1 VIGDEPAVASDGWA
15 ANMELLLRARPF
27 ARRVESV
34 DLAPATTCGRGD
46 ARATSRRRAQLV
58 PFQPPRACSRRGCR
72 RCSVKRFILGA
83 ALVAMSVAGSSHAQT
98 TTVSN
103 TNVARAKVPF
113 GAGERME
120 YDVKFGVLR
129 VGNAH
134 MEVVA
139 LDNLRGRPAW
149 HTAFWVQGGNF
160 MYRVNDVYE
169 SWMDA
174 ESLSSLRFVQML
186 EEGGKDTERRFE
198 IYPERAIFIQTS
210 KKPPKEEPSVSQP
223 LDDGSF
229 LYFLRTIPLEVG
241 KTYDFNRYFRP
252 DRNPVRIKVLRKER
266 IKVPAGTFDAI
277 VVQPVIKTKGIF
289 SENGHAEVWLS
300 DDDKHIMLQ
309 LKSKLSFGSLN
320 LYLKSYVPSPNP

>member
-1 VIGDEPAVASDGWA
+1 MKHLILAAAALTAS
-15 ANMELLLRARPF
+15 
-27 ARRVESV
+27 
-34 DLAPATTCGRGD
+34 ATTD
-46 ARATSRRRAQLV
+46 S
-58 PFQPPRACSRRGCR
+58 P
-72 RCSVKRFILGA
+72 
-83 ALVAMSVAGSSHAQT
+83 AQT
-98 TTVSN
+98 TPATAQTVAAS
-103 TNVARAKVPF
+103 TGKHAKVPF
-113 GAGERME
+113 GPGERME

-139 LDNLRGRPAW
+139 LDNLRGRAAW

-174 ESLSSLRFVQML
+174 ETLSSLRFVQEL

-198 IYPERAIFIQTS
+198 IYPERAVFVQTS
-210 KKPPKEEPSVSQP
+210 KKGAKEEPSVSQP

-229 LYFLRTIPLEVG
+229 LYFIRTIPLEVG
-241 KTYDFNRYFRP
+241 QTYDFNRYFRP
-252 DRNPVRIKVLRKER
+252 DRNPVRIKVVRKER
-266 IKVPAGTFDAI
+266 IKVPAGTFDA
-277 VVQPVIKTKGIF
+277 VVIQPVIKTKGIF
-289 SENGHAEVWLS
+289 SENGHAEIWLS
-300 DDDKHIMLQ
+300 DDDRHIMLQ

>member
-1 VIGDEPAVASDGWA
+1 
-15 ANMELLLRARPF
+15 MRL
-27 ARRVESV
+27 
-34 DLAPATTCGRGD
+34 
-46 ARATSRRRAQLV
+46 
-58 PFQPPRACSRRGCR
+58 
-72 RCSVKRFILGA
+72 ILGA
-83 ALVAMSVAGSSHAQT
+83 AALAVALVDNGRAQSAPAQEVAASSVRH
-98 TTVSN
+98 
-103 TNVARAKVPF
+103 AKVPF
-113 GAGERME
+113 AVGERME
-120 YDVKFGVLR
+120 YDVKFGILR

-134 MEVVA
+134 MEVVG
-139 LDNLRGRPAW
+139 LDNLRGRAAW
-149 HTAFWVQGGNF
+149 HTAFYVRGGNF

-174 ESLSSLRFVQML
+174 ETLSSLRFVQEL

-198 IYPERAIFIQTS
+198 IYPERSIFVQTS
-210 KKPPKEEPSVSQP
+210 KKPSKEEQSVSQP

-241 KTYDFNRYFRP
+241 QTYDFNRYFRP

-300 DDDKHIMLQ
+300 DDDRHIMLQ

-320 LYLKSYVPSPNP
+320 LYLKSYVPSPNQ